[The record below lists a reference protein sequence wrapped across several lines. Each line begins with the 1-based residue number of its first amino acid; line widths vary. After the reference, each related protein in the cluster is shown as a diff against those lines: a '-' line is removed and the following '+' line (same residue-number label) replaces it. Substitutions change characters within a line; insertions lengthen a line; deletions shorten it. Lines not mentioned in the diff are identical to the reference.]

1 MLRLWLPLVLIFV
14 MPGTAARADS
24 DETAVRALIADWYA
38 ELRKGKDARVFRL
51 LAPGGIMLPRHCP
64 DRCGPQPRALKPD
77 ELFRPRYLA
86 EQAEKFAYEV
96 ERLRVERTL
105 ARADVWERGWRW
117 AWAVKQTTMTAAA
130 ATFILEKREGEGWK
144 ILVYQSESRALS
156 PKDKDMPMPDLT
168 PKAQ

>member
-1 MLRLWLPLVLIFV
+1 MLRLWLPLLLIFAI
-14 MPGTAARADS
+14 PGAAARAES
-24 DETAVRALIADWYA
+24 DEAAVRSLIADWYA
-38 ELRKGKDARVFRL
+38 ELRKGKDARVWRF
-51 LAPGGIMLPRHCP
+51 LAPGGIMLPSRCP

-117 AWAVKQTTMTAAA
+117 AWAAKQTTMTAAA
-130 ATFILEKREGEGWK
+130 GTFILERRVGEDWK

-156 PKDKDMPMPDLT
+156 LKDKDMPLPDLS